1 MKGKT
6 MKIGE
11 LAKQAGCPVETVRY
25 YEREGLLPE
34 ARRNPFNNYR
44 EYGAAHLERLVFIRR
59 CRALEM
65 TQQEIRELLQ
75 ARAEPDAS
83 CASINDL
90 IDQHLAHVSAR
101 LAELQALQQQLHDLR
116 SQCRAVHATRDCGIL
131 QDLVQNDDLLTL
143 KPTGRMCHD

>member
-1 MKGKT
+1 M
-6 MKIGE
+6 
-11 LAKQAGCPVETVRY
+11 ETVRY

-44 EYGAAHLERLVFIRR
+44 EYGAVHLERLVFIRS

-65 TQQEIRELLQ
+65 TRQEIRKLLQ

-116 SQCRAVHATRDCGIL
+116 SQCRAVHATRD
-131 QDLVQNDDLLTL
+131 
-143 KPTGRMCHD
+143 